1 MKNLGRTIDQIVKLD
16 PALENR
22 LIPIKNR
29 YKRYPSKTLDYWKDL
44 LNVLNSD
51 DLMTHPKRLEI
62 RNILMPA
69 KRVEKKV
76 NSFDDITP
84 NDKVLGVLP
93 ENIADRIR
101 RHDRIF
107 IEISKQHTEAVLT
120 KNIKLITSLSR
131 RNAKQEIQLKKI
143 WFDIKE
149 HFGLW
154 DCECQY
160 SIKKKDN
167 ILVLAITQEQNGPTP
182 GPGPRPGGMVMMDPD
197 NFKNFLRMLGINP
210 EE

>member
-1 MKNLGRTIDQIVKLD
+1 M
-16 PALENR
+16 
-22 LIPIKNR
+22 
-29 YKRYPSKTLDYWKDL
+29 SYWKDL

-51 DLMTHPKRLEI
+51 DLMTHPKRSEI
-62 RNILMPA
+62 KNILMPA
-69 KRVEKKV
+69 KRVERKV

-167 ILVLAITQEQNGPTP
+167 ILVLAITQEQHGPIP
-182 GPGPRPGGMVMMDPD
+182 GPGSQGGVIMMNPD
-197 NFKNFLRMLGINP
+197 NFKNLLRMFGINP
-210 EE
+210 DE

>member
-1 MKNLGRTIDQIVKLD
+1 M
-16 PALENR
+16 
-22 LIPIKNR
+22 
-29 YKRYPSKTLDYWKDL
+29 SYWKDL

-51 DLMTHPKRLEI
+51 DLMTHPKRSEI

-69 KRVEKKV
+69 KRVERKV

-107 IEISKQHTEAVLT
+107 IEMSKQHTEAVIT
-120 KNIKLITSLSR
+120 KNSKMITELSR
-131 RNAKQEIQLKKI
+131 RNAKQEIQLKRI

-167 ILVLAITQEQNGPTP
+167 ILVLAVTQEQQGPIP
-182 GPGPRPGGMVMMDPD
+182 GSGPHGGVIMMNPD
-197 NFKNFLRMLGINP
+197 KFKDFLRMFGINP
-210 EE
+210 DE

>member
-1 MKNLGRTIDQIVKLD
+1 M
-16 PALENR
+16 
-22 LIPIKNR
+22 
-29 YKRYPSKTLDYWKDL
+29 SYWKDL

-51 DLMTHPKRLEI
+51 DLMTHPKRSEI
-62 RNILMPA
+62 KNILMPA
-69 KRVEKKV
+69 KRVERKV

-101 RHDRIF
+101 RHDRVF

-131 RNAKQEIQLKKI
+131 RNARQEIQLKKI

-160 SIKKKDN
+160 FIKKKDN
-167 ILVLAITQEQNGPTP
+167 ILVLAITQEQQGPTSS
-182 GPGPRPGGMVMMDPD
+182 GPGAQGGVIMMNPD
-197 NFKNFLRMLGINP
+197 NFKNFLRMFGINP
-210 EE
+210 DE